1 MNEELRIVISAIT
14 DEAKKNL
21 ADVRKELDGIEGAGT
36 QAGKEV
42 DAAMKGMGKAIGA
55 TIAVVAAL
63 TTAMAALG
71 RKAQEVN
78 KGIARLNST
87 FESAGSSAAQAT
99 DTYRELFGI
108 FGDHDRAIETAQS
121 LARVTTEAD
130 NLAQYYDIL
139 AGAAAKYGDGL
150 QGEALAE
157 QISETVASG
166 KAVGDLARVLVEAGI
181 SEDAFNNSLAQTT
194 SLEERE
200 LLVRQT
206 LNNVLG
212 TTGSMYRQA
221 NSQTIAYN
229 KSQAD
234 LNIALAQA
242 TSYTTPL
249 LTALNML
256 STTLLTYLAPA
267 FRTISI
273 YLTGFIQLLAEAV
286 EWVGGFFGVV
296 GGKSSKT
303 SADIQGYQKAMAS
316 YTNSLNK
323 YFGATESGAD
333 GALKSVKELKKQT
346 MGFDELNVVSNPASA
361 SAPTGGVGSVG
372 GLGNLPPA
380 PDPSDFGIGGD
391 LFNTEEFEKDLEE
404 AKEKIKAIGVL
415 IGLVAAGL
423 LAWKI
428 GSFIADVKVAKKLIE
443 IGAKDGALAYQKA
456 FGKTGQKM
464 LDEYKARLQ
473 NIAGTMMIVAGAL
486 LLIDGYSK
494 AWTEGVDWAS
504 FAEMIAGVGLIVGG
518 VALTI
523 GGVAAPIAL
532 IVGAI
537 ALLVVGIKDL
547 VENGYSMEA
556 VILVAVAA
564 IGVLIGVVW
573 ALNAALLANPITWI
587 VVAIMAL
594 VAAFVVLWNECD
606 AFRNFFIA
614 IWDAIVIAFEAT
626 VAWFKQAGKD
636 IASFFVSAW
645 NAIKTA
651 WNAVG
656 KFFSDC
662 WNAIKSAFSAVGK
675 WFSDIFTGAWNG
687 IKKAFSAV
695 GSFFKGI
702 WDTIKS
708 IFSSVGSAIAGAVSK
723 AFSSAINW
731 VLEKAIGII
740 NGFITAI
747 NFAIKIINA
756 IPGVNINELKKLDV
770 PKLAKGGIINSATLA
785 VVGEQGKEAVMPLE
799 NNTEWIDIL
808 ASRLASKQSAP
819 SRIALVLDGKEL
831 GYATINSINN
841 ITRQTGEL
849 KLALL

>member
-14 DEAKKNL
+14 DDAQRNL
-21 ADVRKELDGIEGAGT
+21 ADVREELNNIDDAGK
-36 QAGKEV
+36 QAGKDV
-42 DAAMKGMGKAIGA
+42 DAAMKTIGKAVGA
-55 TIAVVAAL
+55 TVAVITAL
-63 TTAMAALG
+63 TTAMVALG
-71 RKAQEVN
+71 KKAQEVN
-78 KGIARLNST
+78 KGFARLNST
-87 FESAGSSAAQAT
+87 FQSAGSSAAQAT

-121 LARVTTEAD
+121 LARITTEAD
-130 NLAQYYDIL
+130 SLAQYYDIL

-166 KAVGDLARVLVEAGI
+166 KAMGDLARVLVEAGI

-194 SLEERE
+194 NLEERE

-212 TTGSMYRQA
+212 STGSLYRQT
-221 NSQTIAYN
+221 NQQTIAYN

-234 LNIALAQA
+234 LNVALAQA

-273 YLTGFIQLLAEAV
+273 YLTGFIELLAEAI

-296 GGKSSKT
+296 GGNSSKT

-316 YTNSLNK
+316 YTNSLNN

-333 GALKSVKELKKQT
+333 SALKSVKELKKQT
-346 MGFDELNVVSNPASA
+346 MGFDELNVVSNPATA
-361 SAPTGGVGSVG
+361 SAPTGGAGSVGG

-391 LFNTEEFEKDLEE
+391 LFNTADFEADLEE
-404 AKEKIKAIGVL
+404 AKEKIKGVL
-415 IGLVAAGL
+415 TLVGLVAAGF
-423 LAWKI
+423 ATWKI
-428 GSFIADVKVAKKLIE
+428 GSFISEIKSAKSLIE
-443 IGAKDGALAYQKA
+443 KAGKEGATFTQKA
-456 FGKTGQKM
+456 FGDKAQKQLDGYKTK
-464 LDEYKARLQ
+464 LA
-473 NIAGTMMIVAGAL
+473 NIAGTMMIIAGAIL
-486 LLIDGYSK
+486 LLKGYSD
-494 AWTEGVDWAS
+494 AWVNGVDWAN

-518 VALTI
+518 VAITI

-573 ALNAALLANPITWI
+573 ALNAALLANPITWV

-594 VAAFVVLWNECD
+594 VAAFVVLWNECEG
-606 AFRNFFIA
+606 FRNFWIA
-614 IWDAIVIAFEAT
+614 VWDAIVVAFEAT
-626 VAWFKQAGKD
+626 VAWFEQAGQD
-636 IASFFVSAW
+636 IAQF
-645 NAIKTA
+645 
-651 WNAVG
+651 
-656 KFFSDC
+656 
-662 WNAIKSAFSAVGK
+662 
-675 WFSDIFTGAWNG
+675 FTGAWES
-687 IKKAFSAV
+687 IKKAWSST
-695 GSFFKGI
+695 GSFFSGVWKGI
-702 WDTIKS
+702 KNA
-708 IFSSVGSAIAGAVSK
+708 FSSVSNWFGDTFSK
-723 AFSSAINW
+723 AWKKVKDVFSTGGK
-731 VLEKAIGII
+731 VFDGIKDGI
-740 NGFITAI
+740 VDTFKTVV
-747 NFAIKIINA
+747 NA
-756 IPGVNINELKKLDV
+756 IITGINKVIKLPFEGLNKILGKIHGIKVAGVEPFSWLTWRAPIPEI
-770 PKLAKGGIINSATLA
+770 PKLAKGGIIDSATLA

-808 ASRLASKQSAP
+808 ASRLAEKQGGNQK
-819 SRIALVLDGKEL
+819 IELVVDGKAL
-831 GYATINSINN
+831 GYATIKSINN
-841 ITRQTGEL
+841 ITKQTGSL
-849 KLALL
+849 QLALV